1 MISVK
6 SLVSSPN
13 YLPRKKEQVEAGM
26 QQDANIDELSD
37 EESLVDRSSERWD
50 AISVFDTSS
59 DSDDEVVDINDSDDD
74 FMEEGA

>member
-1 MISVK
+1 
-6 SLVSSPN
+6 
-13 YLPRKKEQVEAGM
+13 M